1 MGKFFGGLSVGLGG
15 LIILVGGVWGAY
27 RCFSIVQDAFGTFIA
42 IISLV
47 LLPAYLSLAPWYEG
61 LVNGNWIA
69 LVVVYGAAISASG
82 LLVMGASIGKD
93 SGEYEK
99 G

>member
-15 LIILVGGVWGAY
+15 LIIFVGGVWGAY
-27 RCFSIVQDAFGTFIA
+27 RCFLIVQDSFGTLFA

-47 LLPAYLSLAPWYEG
+47 LFPALLSLAPWYEG
-61 LVNGNWIA
+61 LVNGDWM
-69 LVVVYGAAISASG
+69 VFKVVYGAAISAGG